1 LDRKRKEHELSE
13 RFWVG
18 VVLALLLV
26 VVLPTGV
33 SVGAVGFMG
42 EPGVS
47 VAQSSVDWWPM
58 FHHDLN
64 HLRYSTSKAPN
75 TNNTI
80 WRYTTCYEVDS
91 SPAVA
96 DGKVY
101 VGSWDGNVYALDAST
116 GKPVWNYTTGGNV
129 WSSPAVADG
138 KVYVGSWDGNVYA
151 LDASTGKPVWYYTT
165 GGNVWSSPAVADGK
179 VYVGSWDGN
188 VYAFGPPHLS
198 QPPNIGVPSREP
210 SGDIMQDQEVTVLVN
225 VTDVENNINNVT
237 LSYTTNNGTSWLNL
251 QMNHNSTTGLYGATI
266 PGQQA
271 GTWVKYKITAF
282 DTAKNQAV
290 NDNAEKYYA
299 YQVISKVPSA
309 ITPLIFT
316 VSLIVVVTVSL
327 IVVVIVAKRK
337 LRKKP
342 QN

>member
-1 LDRKRKEHELSE
+1 MDRKRKEHELSE

-80 WRYTTCYEVDS
+80 WRYTTCYEVD
-91 SPAVA
+91 
-96 DGKVY
+96 
-101 VGSWDGNVYALDAST
+101 
-116 GKPVWNYTTGGNV
+116 
-129 WSSPAVADG
+129 
-138 KVYVGSWDGNVYA
+138 
-151 LDASTGKPVWYYTT
+151 
-165 GGNVWSSPAVADGK
+165 SSPAVADGK

-337 LRKKP
+337 LRKKT